1 VTARMGD
8 EGWRTC
14 DEGWR
19 RGRDD
24 GGPAVAVTPRMC
36 DEVDDRWR
44 RVGDDGACSPLFTVE
59 PSPPPPAAQST
70 GRLLFD
76 HNWRIIDSTE
86 E

>member
-1 VTARMGD
+1 VSPG
-8 EGWRTC
+8 TC

-24 GGPAVAVTPRMC
+24 GGPAAAVTPRMC
-36 DEVDDRWR
+36 DEVDDRWS
-44 RVGDDGACSPLFTVE
+44 RVADVGACSPLFTVE
-59 PSPPPPAAQST
+59 PSSPPPAQSP

-76 HNWRIIDSTE
+76 HDWRIIDSTE